1 MHTGVNIK
9 ELARHQARVE
19 LHEVKS
25 LGYRLGYRLG
35 YSVRTGYDSFTG
47 VNVFVGAWD
56 AKASLGIE
64 FEASRFC
71 L

>member
-25 LGYRLGYRLG
+25 LGYRLG

-64 FEASRFC
+64 FEAARFC